1 MGASDRQRVCL
12 SMIVPVPTPLAEIV
26 SNGGMNTLVSFF
38 RDGGLF
44 IYPLVLAS
52 VVGIMV
58 IVFKLISLR
67 RSTIVPE
74 GLAREIESL
83 DEQSD
88 SGRWEVI
95 RNRFRRGDSSLARLG
110 GIVLRH
116 SGKSQVEIT
125 HAVESSAR
133 GEMVRIHSGIQTLD
147 VLITVAP
154 LLGLLG
160 TVSGL
165 VNVFRGL
172 SDASDHLA
180 IARGIAEALHTT
192 IFGISIAVVAVVAHG
207 WFMRRIELMTARL
220 ESVLADLSRLCAK
233 SGSND

>member
-1 MGASDRQRVCL
+1 MTVPPSPLLAAAASN
-12 SMIVPVPTPLAEIV
+12 A
-26 SNGGMNTLVSFF
+26 GGMDTLVSFF

-58 IVFKLISLR
+58 IFFKLISLR

-74 GLAREIESL
+74 SLALEIESL
-83 DEQSD
+83 DES
-88 SGRWEVI
+88 SGSGKWEALQ
-95 RNRFRRGDSSLARLG
+95 NRFRRGDSSLARLG
-110 GIVLRH
+110 GVVLRH
-116 SGKSQVEIT
+116 AGKSQVEIT
-125 HAVESSAR
+125 STVESAAR

-233 SGSND
+233 QGSNA

>member
-1 MGASDRQRVCL
+1 MTPTFPPIAAELTTASDGANAV
-12 SMIVPVPTPLAEIV
+12 VT
-26 SNGGMNTLVSFF
+26 FF
-38 RDGGLF
+38 RDGGPF

-52 VVGIMV
+52 VVGLMV

-74 GLAREIESL
+74 PLAVEIESL
-83 DEQSD
+83 DESSE
-88 SGRWEVI
+88 SGKWEMLQ
-95 RNRFRRGDSSLARLG
+95 NRFRRGDSALARLG
-110 GIVLRH
+110 GVVFRH
-116 SGKSQVEIT
+116 SGKPQSEIT
-125 HAVESSAR
+125 HAVESAAR

-233 SGSND
+233 GPTA

>member
-1 MGASDRQRVCL
+1 MTIPFPPIVAELTTASDGANAV
-12 SMIVPVPTPLAEIV
+12 VT
-26 SNGGMNTLVSFF
+26 FF

-52 VVGIMV
+52 VVGLMV

-74 GLAREIESL
+74 PLAVEIESL
-83 DEQSD
+83 DGNSE
-88 SGRWEVI
+88 SGKWEMLQ
-95 RNRFRRGDSSLARLG
+95 NHFRRGDSALARLG
-110 GIVLRH
+110 GVVFRH
-116 SGKSQVEIT
+116 SGKPQVEIT
-125 HAVESSAR
+125 HAVESAAR

-233 SGSND
+233 GPTA

>member
-1 MGASDRQRVCL
+1 MSVHPMQFPAAAISNASSLD
-12 SMIVPVPTPLAEIV
+12 
-26 SNGGMNTLVSFF
+26 TLVSFF

-44 IYPLVLAS
+44 IYPLVLSS
-52 VVGIMV
+52 VIGITV
-58 IVFKLISLR
+58 IVFKFVSLR

-74 GLAREIESL
+74 GLALEIESI
-83 DEQSD
+83 DENS
-88 SGRWEVI
+88 SAAKWEALQ
-95 RNRFRRGDSSLARLG
+95 NRFGRGDSALARLG
-110 GIVLRH
+110 AVTLRH
-116 SGKSQVEIT
+116 SGKPQVEIT
-125 HAVESSAR
+125 SAVESAAR
-133 GEMVRIHSGIQTLD
+133 GEMLRIHSGIQTLD

-220 ESVLADLSRLCAK
+220 ESVLADLARLCAK
-233 SGSND
+233 PGSNA

>member
-1 MGASDRQRVCL
+1 MVYFD
-12 SMIVPVPTPLAEIV
+12 PKFLAET
-26 SNGGMNTLVSFF
+26 SDFDLLVGFF
-38 RDGGLF
+38 HDGGLF

-74 GLAREIESL
+74 VLASEIESL
-83 DEQSD
+83 NEHSE
-88 SGRWEVI
+88 SGKLEVL
-95 RNRFRRGDSSLARLG
+95 RDRFRRGESSLARLG
-110 GIVLRH
+110 GVVFRH
-116 SGKSQVEIT
+116 SGKPLVEIT
-125 HAVESSAR
+125 HAVESAAR
-133 GEMVRIHSGIQTLD
+133 GEMVHIHSGIQTLD
-147 VLITVAP
+147 ILITVAP

-207 WFMRRIELMTARL
+207 WFTRRIELMTARL

-233 SGSND
+233 GFEG

>member
-1 MGASDRQRVCL
+1 MTFPFPLISAELTTASDGANAV
-12 SMIVPVPTPLAEIV
+12 V
-26 SNGGMNTLVSFF
+26 NFF

-52 VVGIMV
+52 VVGLMV

-74 GLAREIESL
+74 PLAVEIESL
-83 DEQSD
+83 DENSE
-88 SGRWEVI
+88 SGKWEGLQ
-95 RNRFRRGDSSLARLG
+95 NRFRRGDSALARLG
-110 GIVLRH
+110 GVVFRH
-116 SGKSQVEIT
+116 SGKPQVEIT
-125 HAVESSAR
+125 HAVESAAR

-233 SGSND
+233 GPTA

>member
-1 MGASDRQRVCL
+1 MIL
-12 SMIVPVPTPLAEIV
+12 STTSPSSAGFLD
-26 SNGGMNTLVSFF
+26 TLTSFF

-44 IYPLVLAS
+44 IYPLVLTS
-52 VVGIMV
+52 VVGLMV
-58 IVFKLISLR
+58 IVFKLVSLR

-74 GLAREIESL
+74 SLAVEIESL
-83 DEQSD
+83 DESSE
-88 SGRWEVI
+88 SGKWEALQ
-95 RNRFRRGDSSLARLG
+95 NRFRRGDSSLARLG
-110 GIVLRH
+110 GVVLRH
-116 SGKSQVEIT
+116 SGKAHSEIT
-125 HAVESSAR
+125 HAVESAAR

-233 SGSND
+233 QGPNA

>member
-1 MGASDRQRVCL
+1 MTFPFPLISAELTTASDGANAV
-12 SMIVPVPTPLAEIV
+12 V
-26 SNGGMNTLVSFF
+26 NFF

-52 VVGIMV
+52 VVGLMV

-74 GLAREIESL
+74 ALAVEIESL
-83 DEQSD
+83 DESSE
-88 SGRWEVI
+88 SGKWEGLQ
-95 RNRFRRGDSSLARLG
+95 NRFRRGDSALARLG
-110 GIVLRH
+110 GVVFRH
-116 SGKSQVEIT
+116 SGKPQVEIT
-125 HAVESSAR
+125 HAVESAAR
-133 GEMVRIHSGIQTLD
+133 GEMVCIHSGIQTLD

-233 SGSND
+233 GPTA

>member
-1 MGASDRQRVCL
+1 MDARYLAKRPFP
-12 SMIVPVPTPLAEIV
+12 MISQLPLPLAESSTSI
-26 SNGGMNTLVSFF
+26 NGVDSLVGFF

-52 VVGIMV
+52 VVGMMV
-58 IVFKLISLR
+58 IVFKVVSLR

-74 GLAREIESL
+74 SLAVEIESL
-83 DEQSD
+83 DETSD
-88 SGRWEVI
+88 SGKWEALQ
-95 RNRFRRGDSSLARLG
+95 NRFRRGDSALARLG
-110 GIVLRH
+110 GVVFRH

-125 HAVESSAR
+125 NAVESAAR

-233 SGSND
+233 GSNA

>member
-1 MGASDRQRVCL
+1 MTFPFPPIAAELTTASDGANAV
-12 SMIVPVPTPLAEIV
+12 V
-26 SNGGMNTLVSFF
+26 NFF
-38 RDGGLF
+38 RDGGLC

-52 VVGIMV
+52 VVGLMV
-58 IVFKLISLR
+58 RVFKLISPR

-74 GLAREIESL
+74 QLAVEIESL
-83 DEQSD
+83 DENSE
-88 SGRWEVI
+88 SGKWEMLQ
-95 RNRFRRGDSSLARLG
+95 NRFRRGDSALARLG
-110 GIVLRH
+110 GVVFRH
-116 SGKSQVEIT
+116 SGKPQVEIT
-125 HAVESSAR
+125 HAVESAAR

-233 SGSND
+233 GPTA

>member
-1 MGASDRQRVCL
+1 MTFPFPLISAELTTASDGANAV
-12 SMIVPVPTPLAEIV
+12 V
-26 SNGGMNTLVSFF
+26 NFF

-52 VVGIMV
+52 VVGLMV

-74 GLAREIESL
+74 ALAVEIESL
-83 DEQSD
+83 DENSE
-88 SGRWEVI
+88 SGKWEMLQ
-95 RNRFRRGDSSLARLG
+95 NRFRRGDSALARLG
-110 GIVLRH
+110 GVVFKH
-116 SGKSQVEIT
+116 SGKPQVEIT
-125 HAVESSAR
+125 HAVESAAR

-233 SGSND
+233 GPTA

>member
-1 MGASDRQRVCL
+1 MNHS
-12 SMIVPVPTPLAEIV
+12 VPKLLAETGDFDI
-26 SNGGMNTLVSFF
+26 LVGFF

-67 RSTIVPE
+67 RATIVPE
-74 GLAREIESL
+74 TLATEIEAL
-83 DEQSD
+83 DES
-88 SGRWEVI
+88 SEFGKWEVL
-95 RNRFRRGDSSLARLG
+95 RNSFGRGESSLARLG
-110 GIVLRH
+110 GVVFRH
-116 SGKSQVEIT
+116 TGKSQAEIT
-125 HAVESSAR
+125 HAVESAAR
-133 GEMVRIHSGIQTLD
+133 GEMVHIHSGIQTLD

-207 WFMRRIELMTARL
+207 WFTRRIDLMTARL

-233 SGSND
+233 GSNG

>member
-1 MGASDRQRVCL
+1 MTFPFPLISAELTTASDGANAV
-12 SMIVPVPTPLAEIV
+12 VT
-26 SNGGMNTLVSFF
+26 FF

-52 VVGIMV
+52 VVGLMV

-74 GLAREIESL
+74 ALAVEIESL
-83 DEQSD
+83 DES
-88 SGRWEVI
+88 SETGKWEMLQ
-95 RNRFRRGDSSLARLG
+95 NRFRRGESALARLG
-110 GIVLRH
+110 GVVLRH
-116 SGKSQVEIT
+116 SGKSQSEIT
-125 HAVESSAR
+125 NAVESASR

-233 SGSND
+233 GPTA

>member
-1 MGASDRQRVCL
+1 MTDPLSKLLTDSASG
-12 SMIVPVPTPLAEIV
+12 S
-26 SNGGMNTLVSFF
+26 GGLTLVVNFF

-52 VVGIMV
+52 VVGMMV
-58 IVFKLISLR
+58 IVFKLVSLR

-74 GLAREIESL
+74 ALAVEIESL
-83 DEQSD
+83 DES
-88 SGRWEVI
+88 SGSGKWEALQ
-95 RNRFRRGDSSLARLG
+95 NRFRRGDSALARLG
-110 GIVLRH
+110 GVVFRH
-116 SGKSQVEIT
+116 SGKPQVETT
-125 HAVESSAR
+125 HAVESAAR

-207 WFMRRIELMTARL
+207 WFMRRIELMTARM

-233 SGSND
+233 GPHA

>member
-1 MGASDRQRVCL
+1 MTFPFPPISAELTTASDGANAV
-12 SMIVPVPTPLAEIV
+12 V
-26 SNGGMNTLVSFF
+26 NFF

-52 VVGIMV
+52 VVGLMV
-58 IVFKLISLR
+58 IVFKLVSLR

-74 GLAREIESL
+74 PLAVEIESL
-83 DEQSD
+83 DENSE
-88 SGRWEVI
+88 SGKWEMLQ
-95 RNRFRRGDSSLARLG
+95 NRFRRGDSALARLG
-110 GIVLRH
+110 GVVFKH
-116 SGKSQVEIT
+116 SGKPQVEIT
-125 HAVESSAR
+125 HAVESAAR

-233 SGSND
+233 GPTA